1 MKLYEISSEYLTA
14 MRELDDLAE
23 QGIVTADVVADTLEG
38 MAGEW
43 SDKALNVAKYIA
55 TIDAEAAALKEVEQ
69 RKAAQR
75 KSLENRAD
83 GLRRYL
89 LVECQ
94 RTGLTPKDAEITISL
109 RKSSAVVIDSETD
122 LPDDYK
128 REIPASFQPDKTLIK
143 NAINDGFAVPGA
155 HIETRQILTIR

>member
-14 MRELDDLAE
+14 LRELDELSE
-23 QGIVTADVVADTLEG
+23 QGIVTAEVVADTLEG

-43 SDKALNVAKYIA
+43 ADKALNVAKYIA
-55 TIDAEAAALKEVEQ
+55 TLDAEAAALKEVEQ

-75 KSLENRAD
+75 KALENRAD

-94 RTGLTPKDAEITISL
+94 RTGLTPKDAEISISL
-109 RKSSAVVIDSETD
+109 RKSQAVVIDSEAD

-143 NAINDGFAVPGA
+143 NAIADGYTVPGA
-155 HIETRQILTIR
+155 HLEIRQSLTIK